1 MTNGFGSRVMGL
13 NQGSRPPTN
22 EIGSYTAWQAGYTPQ
37 WSVLQA
43 FDELET
49 NPKLTFPESIFTYHS
64 MRPDPQIQGLLTG
77 AIWPLLRMK
86 WYINPNGARD
96 EIVQKI
102 SADYNLPI
110 IDPTVPTLPP
120 PPPTTPTVTPAQEQ
134 GLPNTLQVNIPRK
147 GTPGKPQQP
156 TTDPA
161 TGMPTGQAT
170 PPGQPIFHQ
179 RRTQNRFN
187 FLDHL
192 ETALEAIAYGFE
204 MFEQVGYI
212 GPDGKWHLKK
222 LALRPAQTIT
232 EIHLTQDGSIDYVMQ
247 GNLLE
252 TPLTI
257 DRLVVYSFQRRGA
270 NWHGRSLLR
279 GCYAPWLL
287 KDRAMRVG
295 VMNIQRAG
303 VGTPIAQG
311 HPGATE
317 SDLKVLSQMTQN
329 LVAGD
334 RSGGA
339 IPYGATLKL
348 IGVEGGQPDT
358 VGFIK
363 LMNEEMAR
371 SFFQMFMQ
379 LGQTT
384 SGSRALGETFVE
396 YHKLV
401 TEYLA
406 QWFTM
411 IFNEHVIED
420 DIDWNYG
427 PDEEFAPLLAWKW
440 DTEGSDRNP
449 QGPQAAANPT
459 HQIQK
464 LAQDGKLHIDE
475 NTTAALFS

>member
-1 MTNGFGSRVMGL
+1 MSDTGLSSNGVLPLDERGSVSNVMSMTLGN
-13 NQGSRPPTN
+13 TN
-22 EIGSYTAWQAGYTPQ
+22 WADIQAE
-37 WSVLQA
+37 
-43 FDELET
+43 DELET
-49 NPKLTFPESIFTYHS
+49 NAKLTFPESIYTYHS
-64 MRPDPQIQGLLTG
+64 MRTDPQVQGLLTG

-86 WYINPNGARD
+86 WYIKPNGAKEEAVD
-96 EIVQKI
+96 KM
-102 SADYNLPI
+102 SKDLNLPVE
-110 IDPTVPTLPP
+110 DPTDPPPVPDPLTGVLPP
-120 PPPTTPTVTPAQEQ
+120 
-134 GLPNTLQVNIPRK
+134 
-147 GTPGKPQQP
+147 KPE
-156 TTDPA
+156 DE
-161 TGMPTGQAT
+161 
-170 PPGQPIFHQ
+170 FNQ
-179 RRTQNRFN
+179 RRSQNRFN
-187 FLDHL
+187 FLQHL
-192 ETALEAIAYGFE
+192 EEALEAIAYGFE
-204 MFEQVGYI
+204 IFEQVGFI
-212 GPDGKWHLKK
+212 GDDGLFHYRK

-232 EIHLTQDGSIDYVMQ
+232 EINLERDGGIKNVKQ
-247 GNLLE
+247 GNFLDDSL
-252 TPLTI
+252 PI
-257 DRLVVYSFQRRGA
+257 NRLVVYSFQKRGA
-270 NWHGRSLLR
+270 NWHGRSMLR

-311 HPGATE
+311 HPGASPDDLMAL
-317 SDLKVLSQMTQN
+317 SDMTRR

-363 LMNEEMAR
+363 LCNEEMAR

-384 SGSRALGETFVE
+384 SGSRALGQTFVQ

-420 DIDWNYG
+420 DIEWNYG
-427 PDEEFAPLLAWKW
+427 PDEEYAPLLAWAW
-440 DTEGSDRNP
+440 DEEGSDTNP
-449 QGPQAAANPT
+449 EGAQAAQNPA
-459 HQIQK
+459 QK
-464 LAQDGKLHIDE
+464 TQQMVDKGKIETNDE
-475 NTTAALFS
+475 TKAAILG

>member
-1 MTNGFGSRVMGL
+1 M
-13 NQGSRPPTN
+13 
-22 EIGSYTAWQAGYTPQ
+22 AGYLPQ
-37 WSVLQA
+37 WSVLEA

-49 NPKLTFPESIFTYHS
+49 NPKLTFPESISTYHN
-64 MRPDPQIQGLLTG
+64 MRTDAQVQGLLTG

-86 WYINPNGARD
+86 WFIKPNGAKD
-96 EIVQKI
+96 EAVEKL
-102 SADYNLPI
+102 SKDLNLPI
-110 IDPTVPTLPP
+110 EDPAAPPPVPDANGNLPP
-120 PPPTTPTVTPAQEQ
+120 
-134 GLPNTLQVNIPRK
+134 
-147 GTPGKPQQP
+147 KPE
-156 TTDPA
+156 DA
-161 TGMPTGQAT
+161 
-170 PPGQPIFHQ
+170 FHQ

-192 ETALEAIAYGFE
+192 ETALDALAYGFM
-204 MFEQVGYI
+204 MFEQTGFI
-212 GPDGKWHLKK
+212 GDDGLFHYRK
-222 LALRPAQTIT
+222 LALRPPQTIS
-232 EIHLTQDGSIDYVMQ
+232 EIHLARDGGIEYVKQASLID
-247 GNLLE
+247 E
-252 TPLTI
+252 PIPI
-257 DRLVVYSFQRRGA
+257 DRLVVYSFQKRGA
-270 NWHGRSLLR
+270 NWHGRSMLR
-279 GCYAPWLL
+279 GAYAPWLL

-317 SDLKVLSQMTQN
+317 SDLRVLSEMTQR

-379 LGQTT
+379 LGQST
-384 SGSRALGETFVE
+384 SGSRSLGQTFVQ

-401 TEYLA
+401 SEYIA
-406 QWFTM
+406 QWFSM

-420 DIDWNYG
+420 DIEWNYG
-427 PDEEFAPLLAWKW
+427 PDEEYAPLLAWDW
-440 DTEGSDRNP
+440 DEQGSEENPEGPEAAKNPAKKMQELADEGKVQVDEKTRDRIN
-449 QGPQAAANPT
+449 
-459 HQIQK
+459 HK
-464 LAQDGKLHIDE
+464 
-475 NTTAALFS
+475 